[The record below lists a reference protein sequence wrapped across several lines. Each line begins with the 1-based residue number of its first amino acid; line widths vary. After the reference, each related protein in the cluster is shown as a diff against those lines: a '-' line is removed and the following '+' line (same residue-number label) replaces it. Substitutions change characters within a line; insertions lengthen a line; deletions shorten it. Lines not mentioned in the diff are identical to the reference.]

1 MMRTLTALAC
11 IVALVVISTGLS
23 AQEGPNINSMTKSE
37 IMATKAGLGDVKA
50 DRVIEERE
58 KGQFSSFSDLQ
69 SRVKGVGPKTIEKLK
84 EKGVVC
90 QPVE

>member
-1 MMRTLTALAC
+1 MRTLTALAC
-11 IVALVVISTGLS
+11 IVALVVMSAGLS
-23 AQEGPNINSMTKSE
+23 AQEGPNINTMSKSE
-37 IMATKAGLGDVKA
+37 LMALKAGLGDVKA
-50 DRVIEERE
+50 QKVVDERE